1 MTAEPGPVARAALA
15 LTDWAERWIPDAFIF
30 ALLATFLV
38 LAAAVATT
46 SSSLPEIVDA
56 WGRGFWELIP
66 FTLQMSLIIITGHV
80 LATAVLGLI
89 LTIFGV
95 ALSSRIGTWFPR
107 IAGALLI
114 GLGLFYIWRQLSG
127 HAHSHTHLFSKSG
140 HQHEHELRESL
151 AHFRGPDI
159 SRTRTSDWVAIS
171 SLFAMLTFSPCEAFL
186 PIYVSGIR
194 FGWGGFAL
202 LTLILSTAAVAGMLV
217 FTWLALI
224 GIRGIGLGW
233 FERYES
239 LVMGS
244 LLLLVGVMV
253 LVFEK

>member
-1 MTAEPGPVARAALA
+1 
-15 LTDWAERWIPDAFIF
+15 
-30 ALLATFLV
+30 
-38 LAAAVATT
+38 
-46 SSSLPEIVDA
+46 
-56 WGRGFWELIP
+56 
-66 FTLQMSLIIITGHV
+66 MS

-127 HAHSHTHLFSKSG
+127 HAHSHTHLFSKGG
-140 HQHEHELRESL
+140 HEHEHELRESL

-202 LTLILSTAAVAGMLV
+202 LNSHSLDRRRCRNAGIHVAGLNRNSRHR
-217 FTWLALI
+217 TWL
-224 GIRGIGLGW
+224 
-233 FERYES
+233 
-239 LVMGS
+239 V
-244 LLLLVGVMV
+244 
-253 LVFEK
+253 

>member
-1 MTAEPGPVARAALA
+1 
-15 LTDWAERWIPDAFIF
+15 
-30 ALLATFLV
+30 
-38 LAAAVATT
+38 
-46 SSSLPEIVDA
+46 
-56 WGRGFWELIP
+56 
-66 FTLQMSLIIITGHV
+66 
-80 LATAVLGLI
+80 
-89 LTIFGV
+89 
-95 ALSSRIGTWFPR
+95 
-107 IAGALLI
+107 LLI

-127 HAHSHTHLFSKSG
+127 HAHSHTHLFSKG
-140 HQHEHELRESL
+140 GQQHEREHQHEHELRESL

-171 SLFAMLTFSPCEAFL
+171 SLFATLTFSPCEAFL

-253 LVFEK
+253 VVFEK